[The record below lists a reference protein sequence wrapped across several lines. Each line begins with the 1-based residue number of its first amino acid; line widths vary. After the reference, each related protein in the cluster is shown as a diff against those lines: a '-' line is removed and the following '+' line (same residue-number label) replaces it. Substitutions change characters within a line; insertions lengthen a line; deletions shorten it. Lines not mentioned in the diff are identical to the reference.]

1 VSSGPRD
8 LAGQPRL
15 AVVKLDLSTF
25 SPDGRRWFIAGRAV
39 PCAVRALRVQ
49 CYACA
54 RLPCPVGAAL
64 VCWPSGQWAV
74 RAPGRALSRPG
85 RVAQSELGRFRFRAG
100 TRIQFSIHF
109 LIPEFICSNFQN
121 S

>member
-25 SPDGRRWFIAGRAV
+25 SPDGRRWLIAGRAV
-39 PCAVRALRVQ
+39 
-49 CYACA
+49 
-54 RLPCPVGAAL
+54 GAAL
-64 VCWPSGQWAV
+64 VGWPSGQWAA

-100 TRIQFSIHF
+100 TQIQFSIHF
-109 LIPEFICSNFQN
+109 LIPEFI
-121 S
+121 